1 MRLRNIPGA
10 KDAIAESIYVIQNPQ
25 ENKGNWDK
33 VFPQH
38 QPVHLEVGM
47 GKGRFLMDM
56 AKLHPEI
63 NYIGIEMYDSVLLR
77 AIQKK
82 EALAEEGQELSN
94 LKFMR
99 MDARL
104 LPEVF
109 EKGEVSRIYL
119 NFSDP
124 WPKARHASRRL
135 TSREFLSRYD
145 KILKEDGTIEFKT
158 DNRGLFDFSLEEVP
172 EAGWKLEAH
181 TFDLH
186 HNEEMM
192 IGNVMTE
199 YEEKFSSM
207 GNPICKMI
215 FLCCFYPWET
225 CCPAVWTVHWH
236 AFLCRRRDC
245 FCFYVHSQIEQQIF
259 AKIWFASYKKLLP
272 DISSL

>member
-124 WPKARHASRRL
+124 WPKDRHAKRRL
-135 TSREFLSRYD
+135 TSKEYWARYNQ
-145 KILKEDGTIEFKT
+145 ILCPEGRVIFKT
-158 DNRGLFDFSLEEVP
+158 DNRPLFDFSLEQVEV
-172 EAGWKLEAH
+172 AGWQLDNY

-186 HNEEMM
+186 HSEYAE
-192 IGNVMTE
+192 GNVMTE
-199 YEEKFSSM
+199 YEERFTAK
-207 GNPICKMI
+207 GNPICR
-215 FLCCFYPWET
+215 LV
-225 CCPAVWTVHWH
+225 AH
-236 AFLCRRRDC
+236 RDP
-245 FCFYVHSQIEQQIF
+245 Q
-259 AKIWFASYKKLLP
+259 KKG
-272 DISSL
+272 

>member
-124 WPKARHASRRL
+124 WPKARHASRRPYL
-135 TSREFLSRYD
+135 PGVSFPLRQDSE
-145 KILKEDGTIEFKT
+145 
-158 DNRGLFDFSLEEVP
+158 
-172 EAGWKLEAH
+172 
-181 TFDLH
+181 
-186 HNEEMM
+186 
-192 IGNVMTE
+192 
-199 YEEKFSSM
+199 
-207 GNPICKMI
+207 
-215 FLCCFYPWET
+215 
-225 CCPAVWTVHWH
+225 
-236 AFLCRRRDC
+236 RRRNHR
-245 FCFYVHSQIEQQIF
+245 VQN
-259 AKIWFASYKKLLP
+259 
-272 DISSL
+272 